1 MDRALLQLLNR
12 GLAHGR
18 LDDLMVLLSTA
29 TLVVLPGLAL
39 YFLARPGS
47 RRPALLALA
56 ALATTLA
63 LTLLVQVAVAR
74 PRPVDVR
81 LVLPVPGAYAYPSGH
96 AALACCAAV
105 LVGLIRRSWRVAG
118 GCLGLAALIALS
130 RVYLGH
136 HYPSDLLG
144 GMLLG
149 GAVGALFFGLGQAP
163 GRRLRWLVWPH
174 LALVG
179 GVTQLAYLGLLPG
192 WDLGLPYADKL
203 LHFALLGTLALLLH
217 LWLDGRRCALG
228 RLRVPLAPVFVA
240 GGAALEELA
249 QALSPLR
256 SADVLDLLCDLGGIL
271 VLGWLGELLLR
282 RSGAAAATPSA
293 SLTRLANESVD
304 R

>member
-1 MDRALLQLLNR
+1 MDRALLLLLNR

-39 YFLARPGS
+39 FFLARPGS
-47 RRPALLALA
+47 RRQALVALA
-56 ALATTLA
+56 ALTTTLA
-63 LTLLVQVAVAR
+63 LTLLVQLAVAR

-96 AALACCAAV
+96 AALACCGAV
-105 LVGLIRRSWRVAG
+105 LAGLICRSWRVAL
-118 GCLGLAALIALS
+118 GCLGLAALVALS

-136 HYPSDLLG
+136 HHPSDLLG
-144 GMLLG
+144 GALLG

-163 GRRLRWLVWPH
+163 GRRLRWLLWPH
-174 LALVG
+174 LALVAV
-179 GVTQLAYLGLLPG
+179 VTQLAYLGLLPG
-192 WDLGLPYADKL
+192 WDLGLPFADKA

-217 LWLDGRRCALG
+217 LWLDGRRFSLG
-228 RLRVPLAPVFVA
+228 RLRLPLAPVIVA

-256 SADVLDLLCDLGGIL
+256 SADPLDLLCDLGGIL

-282 RSGAAAATPSA
+282 QSGPQAPLSPTTLA
-293 SLTRLANESVD
+293 SEGNDS
-304 R
+304 